1 MLKTLAW
8 KTDPGLLRQ
17 ENEDSVLV
25 WEGRAGVDAVLI
37 VCDGMGG
44 HAAGREASSIAIET
58 MASTL
63 AEDGTPGA
71 NRGRLLRAFDAAN
84 RAVLHSARTVPE
96 WAGMGSTLTAVLIQG
111 QRLAL
116 INVGDSPGYVIR
128 SGQVF
133 PIAQDHSWP
142 AEQFRAGLIDASE
155 VRDHP
160 FKHRLTRAIGVWDDV
175 LPYTA
180 EVDLEDGDLV
190 VLASDGVESAGVE
203 VGTIRDLLSRDDL
216 ERGLEELVDLC
227 LAQGGPDNITVAVA
241 RYAADEVAATI
252 PPEATTVP
260 PLAETVPPIRTG
272 ALDRVGKRRRK
283 TKS

>member
-1 MLKTLAW
+1 MLKLAW
-8 KTDPGLLRQ
+8 QTDPGLQRQ

-25 WEGRAGVDAVLI
+25 WEGRAGVDALLV

-44 HAAGREASSIAIET
+44 HAAGREASTIAIET
-58 MASTL
+58 MAATL
-63 AEDGTPGA
+63 EGDGIQGA
-71 NRGRLLRAFDAAN
+71 SRLRLLKAFEAAN
-84 RAVLHSARTVPE
+84 QAVLRSARSVPE
-96 WAGMGSTLTAVLIQG
+96 WAGMGTTLTAVMLLG
-111 QRLAL
+111 ERLAL

-180 EVDLEDGDLV
+180 EVEVEDGDLI

-203 VGTIRDLLSRDDL
+203 LETVRDLLSGDDL
-216 ERGLEELVDLC
+216 EAGISRLIDLC
-227 LAQGGPDNITVAVA
+227 RSLGGPDNITVAAA
-241 RYAADEVAATI
+241 RYTRDPVAV
-252 PPEATTVP
+252 TVP
-260 PLAETVPPIRTG
+260 PVAPTVPPVVATAPPG
-272 ALDRVGKRRRK
+272 TSALDRASKRRRPK
-283 TKS
+283 KS

>member
-1 MLKTLAW
+1 LLTLAW
-8 KTDPGLLRQ
+8 QTDPGLQRQ

-25 WEGRAGVDAVLI
+25 WENKAGVDALLI

-44 HAAGREASSIAIET
+44 HAAGREASSIAIQT

-63 AEDGTPGA
+63 EDDGTRGA
-71 NRGRLLRAFDAAN
+71 SRLRLLKAFDAAN
-84 RAVLHSARTVPE
+84 QAVLHSARTVPE
-96 WAGMGSTLTAVLIQG
+96 WAGMGSTLTAVLISG
-111 QRLAL
+111 EHLAL

-128 SGQVF
+128 DRQVF
-133 PIAQDHSWP
+133 PVAQDHSWP

-180 EVDLEDGDLV
+180 EVDLEDGDVV

-203 VGTIRDLLSRDDL
+203 VETVRELLGGDDL
-216 ERGLEELVDLC
+216 AGGIAQLVDLC
-227 LAQGGPDNITVAVA
+227 RTLGGPDNITVAAA
-241 RYAADEVAATI
+241 RYVREEVAATV
-252 PPEATTVP
+252 PPVAPTVP
-260 PLAETVPPIRTG
+260 PEKTS
-272 ALDRVGKRRRK
+272 ALDRASRRRQK
-283 TKS
+283 KA